1 MAVEYNRQLLSTY
14 FKFIPGS
21 KLKLFIEKR
30 RVGITPPPLMYS
42 LCEVCTHCWLTVFF
56 VFTAFF
62 FFLSLDPNLLV
73 TNHKERI
80 DV

>member
-1 MAVEYNRQLLSTY
+1 MAVECNRQLLSTY

-21 KLKLFIEKR
+21 KLKLFIEN

-42 LCEVCTHCWLTVFF
+42 LCEVCTHCWPTVFCF
-56 VFTAFF
+56 YSFF

-80 DV
+80 DA